1 MIAHTYYPG
10 WAWYD
15 GGLFRNLSAPATYW
29 DSWASSVRQH
39 FPHKPFVIS
48 ETGAGG
54 IVEWS
59 HNLTAATWT
68 TKYQAEVLSRDVDA
82 ALASEHLS
90 GVSLFQFFDIKEVA
104 ALESDEKRKLPFKW
118 VTTRRAA
125 VPRAITS
132 QRLSRQP
139 AGTYTLVQM
148 TITRGSKSWASAA
161 ARAV

>member
-54 IVEWS
+54 IFEWS

-90 GVSLFQFFDIKEVA
+90 GVSLFQFFDI
-104 ALESDEKRKLPFKW
+104 KW